1 MEQHE
6 SSARF
11 PFRIPKLYFADIN
24 RDTTNYVLI
33 VERIPFGKRGKIV
46 NGKVEK
52 LPRKSYEILPVCVK
66 YQDTGSRAWV
76 IWVGFA
82 TGVWLWRGLH
92 VNLNVNIS

>member
-6 SSARF
+6 SSAARF

-46 NGKVEK
+46 NN
-52 LPRKSYEILPVCVK
+52 LP
-66 YQDTGSRAWV
+66 
-76 IWVGFA
+76 
-82 TGVWLWRGLH
+82 
-92 VNLNVNIS
+92 N

>member
-6 SSARF
+6 SSAGRF

-52 LPRKSYEILPVCVK
+52 LPRKSFEILPVCGK
-66 YQDTGSRAWV
+66 YQDSVWV
-76 IWVGFA
+76 RLRHDMG
-82 TGVWLWRGLH
+82 GLAPEGP
-92 VNLNVNIS
+92 I

>member
-1 MEQHE
+1 MLFACPVVSKEFFVLLV
-6 SSARF
+6 SYLFTFFSDCSCSYRF

-52 LPRKSYEILPVCVK
+52 VPRKPFEILPVCGK
-66 YQDTGSRAWV
+66 YQDSR
-76 IWVGFA
+76 
-82 TGVWLWRGLH
+82 H
-92 VNLNVNIS
+92 VHSS